1 MKKLLLIFS
10 LASIISCQVLDQ
22 KQHTAATT
30 FLVPLGNTITTSGVA
45 ITLDA
50 VLEDSRCPRNTTCIW
65 EGRAVVKISI
75 TQPKQKI
82 RDVIVVFKNQEQSI
96 ITRTEDAVF
105 TALKLLPYP
114 GGATNKELG
123 YQLQVSYKKSTN

>member
-1 MKKLLLIFS
+1 MKKLLLMFS

-75 TQPKQKI
+75 KHPEQKI
-82 RDVIVVFKNQEQSI
+82 REVTVVFKNQEQSI
-96 ITRTEDAVF
+96 ISRTEDAVF

-114 GGATNKELG
+114 GDSNGKEVG
-123 YQLQVSYKKSTN
+123 YQLQVSKKEIKF